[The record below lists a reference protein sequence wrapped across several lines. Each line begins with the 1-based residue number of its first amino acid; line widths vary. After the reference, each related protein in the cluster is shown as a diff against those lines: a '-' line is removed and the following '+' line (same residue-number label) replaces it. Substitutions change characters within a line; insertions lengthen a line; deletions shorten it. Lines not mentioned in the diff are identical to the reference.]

1 MKRLLALLIGC
12 TCLEAKSIV
21 TDDLLDKFAMIESN
35 FNYNAVGDEGKALGA
50 WQMHKDAW
58 HDGCMWLANNTN
70 QRSAWT
76 YYSKEHKEKALEPEI
91 SRSVAFAYLKILE
104 QQMRRDKVEVTPIK
118 LYMAWNMGLSG
129 AHQFYFTYDILTL
142 PKSRRSILAR
152 ANHILSR

>member
-21 TDDLLDKFAMIESN
+21 TDDLLNKFAMIESN
-35 FNYNAVGDEGKALGA
+35 FNYDAVGDGGKAIGA

-58 HDGCMWLANNTN
+58 FDGCMWLANNTN
-70 QRSAWT
+70 ERSAWT
-76 YYSKEHKEKALEPEI
+76 YYAKEHKEKAFEPAT
-91 SRSVAFAYLKILE
+91 SRSVACAYLKILE
-104 QQMRRDKVEVTPIK
+104 RQMRKDKIDVTPIK

-129 AHQFYFTYDILTL
+129 AREFHFIYDTLTL
-142 PKSRRSILAR
+142 PRSRRSILAR